1 MRDPARRLF
10 FASFA
15 MLFIEL
21 ALIRWIAAY
30 VVYVA
35 YFTNFVLLASFLG
48 IGVGFLRAD
57 ATRDRTRWVPVA
69 VAGLAGAVFGLA
81 VEGDRSAEGRRF
93 IGLFGAP
100 ALPDWILLPLVFIGV
115 VVAMAL
121 VAEAVGRLFARFEP
135 LQAYRIDI
143 LGSVAGIA
151 AFSVLSLVGAQ
162 PWVWGV
168 AIAVLLLTSAGW
180 PSDGLYWI
188 GAAAVVGVFAL
199 ASTSSTDTW
208 SPYYRV
214 TVSAAQADGSRAIKV
229 NGLPHQAMTPI
240 DRLVDDQPFYFD
252 VYEHLDREPGR
263 TLVIGAGNGND
274 VAIALSEGATH
285 VDAVEIDPVIRAAGA
300 DLHPDH
306 PYDDPRVTAVT
317 DDGRAFLERTDARY
331 DLILFALPDSLTLVG
346 GQGSLR
352 LESYLF
358 TEESMRTAR
367 DHLAADGV
375 LSMYNYYR
383 PFVFQRYAETLRT
396 VFGHAPCW
404 DQGQGSI
411 GPRSQAVLTIGVDPQ
426 DISCRTPWP
435 TTEDAPE
442 PATDDHPFP
451 YLQGRTIPT
460 YFLIALGLI
469 LLASLLIVRTTS
481 GRPLSEMRPYLD
493 LFFMGAAFLLLE
505 TMNVVRFALW
515 FGTTWFVNALVFFGI
530 LVAVLLAVE
539 IARRVRLPGTAFL
552 YAFLAISLGIAWL
565 VPPSALLTLAGPSRL
580 LAATALAFLPVFLAN
595 LIFAARFRDTARST
609 VAFGANLLGAML
621 GGVLEYGALV
631 IGYRNLLFAVA
642 VLYGLAFALRPRDAG
657 AQRTDGARAVP
668 ATVA

>member
-180 PSDGLYWI
+180 PSDRLYWI

-199 ASTSSTDTW
+199 A
-208 SPYYRV
+208 P
-214 TVSAAQADGSRAIKV
+214 
-229 NGLPHQAMTPI
+229 
-240 DRLVDDQPFYFD
+240 
-252 VYEHLDREPGR
+252 
-263 TLVIGAGNGND
+263 
-274 VAIALSEGATH
+274 
-285 VDAVEIDPVIRAAGA
+285 
-300 DLHPDH
+300 
-306 PYDDPRVTAVT
+306 PRPPTR
-317 DDGRAFLERTDARY
+317 G
-331 DLILFALPDSLTLVG
+331 
-346 GQGSLR
+346 
-352 LESYLF
+352 
-358 TEESMRTAR
+358 
-367 DHLAADGV
+367 
-375 LSMYNYYR
+375 
-383 PFVFQRYAETLRT
+383 LRT
-396 VFGHAPCW
+396 
-404 DQGQGSI
+404 
-411 GPRSQAVLTIGVDPQ
+411 
-426 DISCRTPWP
+426 
-435 TTEDAPE
+435 
-442 PATDDHPFP
+442 
-451 YLQGRTIPT
+451 
-460 YFLIALGLI
+460 IA
-469 LLASLLIVRTTS
+469 
-481 GRPLSEMRPYLD
+481 
-493 LFFMGAAFLLLE
+493 
-505 TMNVVRFALW
+505 
-515 FGTTWFVNALVFFGI
+515 
-530 LVAVLLAVE
+530 
-539 IARRVRLPGTAFL
+539 
-552 YAFLAISLGIAWL
+552 
-565 VPPSALLTLAGPSRL
+565 
-580 LAATALAFLPVFLAN
+580 
-595 LIFAARFRDTARST
+595 
-609 VAFGANLLGAML
+609 
-621 GGVLEYGALV
+621 
-631 IGYRNLLFAVA
+631 
-642 VLYGLAFALRPRDAG
+642 
-657 AQRTDGARAVP
+657 
-668 ATVA
+668 